1 MMVQSTIS
9 GIVQSRK
16 ISQFS
21 QDLLWLTN
29 DWDFR
34 QVFRTSD
41 GRISIMAS
49 PFCDFYLYVN
59 TDTKE
64 IAYMGIT
71 EFELLSWT
79 VGRR

>member
-64 IAYMGIT
+64 IAYMGI
-71 EFELLSWT
+71 
-79 VGRR
+79 

>member
-1 MMVQSTIS
+1 MMVQSTIP

-21 QDLLWLTN
+21 QDLLWLAN

-41 GRISIMAS
+41 GRVSIMAS

-59 TDTKE
+59 TETKE

>member
-1 MMVQSTIS
+1 MMVQSTIP

-59 TDTKE
+59 TETKE

-79 VGRR
+79 VGCR

>member
-59 TDTKE
+59 TDTNE
-64 IAYMGIT
+64 IAYMGII